1 MKLNE
6 SVKKWHGWLF
16 SRYIIFP
23 LLLLALNFCFSLTK
37 NNGEKY
43 AKDYIANS
51 MVVKLYVAE
60 ADAYRYHFTVGFFRF
75 GSGFLSNTE
84 ITFLNKSDNRYYRI
98 YVIRSESKSQE
109 NGDGFDIHV
118 CVQEKRISAWVNRDE
133 YRSKQYGTK
142 ENPIPIFNLK
152 AYEHDGREISDDGGT
167 VRAIPS
173 HYEESV
179 ERYLTYIMSKD
190 EFKRRFEH

>member
-1 MKLNE
+1 MTNG

-51 MVVKLYVAE
+51 MVVKLYVN
-60 ADAYRYHFTVGFFRF
+60 DTDYHTKLITVGFFRF
-75 GSGFLSNTE
+75 GSGCLKNTE

-98 YVIRSESKSQE
+98 YVIRSESSLHP
-109 NGDGFDIHV
+109 NTDGDGIYA

-152 AYEHDGREISDDGGT
+152 AYEHDGREIINDGGT

>member
-37 NNGEKY
+37 NNGGKY

-51 MVVKLYVAE
+51 MVVKLYVN
-60 ADAYRYHFTVGFFRF
+60 DTDYHTKLITVGFFRF
-75 GSGFLSNTE
+75 GSGCLTNTE

-98 YVIRSESKSQE
+98 YVIRSESKSQD
-109 NGDGFDIHV
+109 NMDGCFIDTDVKCCHN
-118 CVQEKRISAWVNRDE
+118 ISAWVNR
-133 YRSKQYGTK
+133 
-142 ENPIPIFNLK
+142 
-152 AYEHDGREISDDGGT
+152 
-167 VRAIPS
+167 
-173 HYEESV
+173 
-179 ERYLTYIMSKD
+179 
-190 EFKRRFEH
+190 